1 MKLLSFSFFFVS
13 SIEFTQSF
21 EIPLTNTASKTTIL
35 PRSINRNVYR
45 VSDSIKMTTEVG
57 TSDKIPPAGK
67 KRPLRSINA
76 MIQDRKSP
84 TSNLNDKASLGDIVT
99 VEIELTPENG
109 FVPENLF
116 DSAGEISFVVGWG
129 NYLPGL
135 HELLLDDMSIGDKV
149 ANLSIDAG
157 FGRHSSEM
165 VIEVPKSN
173 LKKVQ
178 KIEKIVPNSTLN
190 LQGGIQVTVLD
201 VTKDTI
207 IVDANHPLA
216 GSSYSCNLKV
226 LDVNP
231 YPVEK
236 LVYKDICGDEQSLSS
251 LSSSPYEVATFAMG
265 CFWGVELAFMRT
277 PGVVGTRAG
286 YTQGIIENP
295 SYEEIKEGHS
305 GYREAVMV
313 IYDSRVVSY
322 GDILA
327 VYNQRLAVTAPEYF
341 KLDIFAEDDDGN
353 ESSPDSQ
360 YQHGIYFHN
369 DKQRKLACAFIKSIK
384 DIRYCE
390 IELKPATVFYS
401 AEEKHQQYLY
411 KGGQAARKGCRETIR
426 CYG

>member
-1 MKLLSFSFFFVS
+1 MILLWSSFPFSLLPLLTFTHSFQ
-13 SIEFTQSF
+13 T
-21 EIPLTNTASKTTIL
+21 PLTTTPSRNTIL
-35 PRSINRNVYR
+35 SRSINGNIHR
-45 VSDSIKMTTEVG
+45 VSNIMIMMTKAE
-57 TSDKIPPAGK
+57 TSEIVSPAGK

-84 TSNLNDKASLGDIVT
+84 TCNPNDKASLGDIVT
-99 VEIELTPENG
+99 VEVELTPENG
-109 FVPENLF
+109 YVPENLF

-135 HELLLDDMSIGDKV
+135 HELLLDDMSIGDKL

-157 FGRHSSEM
+157 FGRHSPEM

-190 LQGGIQVTVLD
+190 LQGGIKVTVVD

-226 LDVNP
+226 LDIHPNP
-231 YPVEK
+231 VDK
-236 LVYKDICGDEQSLSS
+236 LVYKDNCDDEQTLSS
-251 LSSSPYEVATFAMG
+251 PFEVATFAMG

-295 SYEEIKEGHS
+295 SYEEIKEGHT

-322 GDILA
+322 EDILA
-327 VYNQRLAVTAPEYF
+327 VYNERLAVTAPEYF
-341 KLDIFAEDDDGN
+341 KLDIFAEEDDDSD
-353 ESSPDSQ
+353 SSPDSQ
-360 YQHGIYFHN
+360 YRHGIYFHN
-369 DKQRKLACAFIKSIK
+369 EKQRKLARAYISSIK
-384 DIRYCE
+384 DSRYCE
-390 IELKPATVFYS
+390 IELEPAAVFYS

>member
-1 MKLLSFSFFFVS
+1 MTA
-13 SIEFTQSF
+13 ETQTLESTF
-21 EIPLTNTASKTTIL
+21 PT
-35 PRSINRNVYR
+35 
-45 VSDSIKMTTEVG
+45 
-57 TSDKIPPAGK
+57 GK
-67 KRPLRSINA
+67 KRPLQSIDT
-76 MIQDRKSP
+76 MIQGRKCS
-84 TSNLNDKASLGDIVT
+84 TANLTGKASLGDIVK
-99 VEIELTPENG
+99 VKVELTPENG
-109 FVPENLF
+109 YVPENLF

-135 HELLLDDMSIGDKV
+135 HELLLGDMSIGDTV

-157 FGRHSSEM
+157 FGRRNPEM

-178 KIEKIVPNSTLN
+178 NVEKIVPNSTLN
-190 LQGGIQVTVLD
+190 LQGGIQVTVVD

-216 GSSYSCNLKV
+216 GSSYSCDLEV
-226 LDVNP
+226 LDVHP
-231 YPVEK
+231 YPVDK
-236 LVYKDICGDEQSLSS
+236 LLYQDNCNNEQTP
-251 LSSSPYEVATFAMG
+251 SSPFDVATFAMG

-286 YTQGIIENP
+286 YTQGMIENP
-295 SYEEIKEGHS
+295 SYEEIREGHT

-322 GDILA
+322 EEILA
-327 VYNQRLAVTAPEYF
+327 VYNERLAVTAPEYF
-341 KLDIFAEDDDGN
+341 KLDIFAEEDDDN

-360 YQHGIYFHN
+360 YRHGIYFH
-369 DKQRKLACAFIKSIK
+369 DEEQRKLARAYISSIK
-384 DIRYCE
+384 DSRYCDE
-390 IELKPATVFYS
+390 IELEPATVFYS